1 MSFLTLVVVVV
12 VVVHS
17 TCTSRSIWPMHKTNR
32 TLGILFKWAL
42 VVFIVCCVYIFFY
55 VSCFSFNQNWCYTF
69 SGYLPDI
76 QQAEPMART
85 ADVLFTIR
93 AGSKS
98 HQTPQKGMLLQR
110 LCFVR
115 LSWRLHN
122 ISQPTTFPTAFVFV
136 TSATGTLMKHEMLGM
151 NRSKG
156 VQEWFTSLAKP
167 SSSAKDPL
175 IYTFMQE
182 SKTISECLNLS
193 DTDCSKAL
201 QT

>member
-1 MSFLTLVVVVV
+1 MSSCRVHCLLCLHFFFLFSVLALT
-12 VVVHS
+12 
-17 TCTSRSIWPMHKTNR
+17 R
-32 TLGILFKWAL
+32 TDAKLFQD
-42 VVFIVCCVYIFFY
+42 ICQIF
-55 VSCFSFNQNWCYTF
+55 
-69 SGYLPDI
+69 
-76 QQAEPMART
+76 QQAKPMAHT

-98 HQTPQKGMLLQR
+98 HQTPQKGMLQQR
-110 LCFVR
+110 WCFVR
-115 LSWRLHN
+115 LSWRLRN
-122 ISQPTTFPTAFVFV
+122 ISRPTTFPTAFVFV
-136 TSATGTLMKHEMLGM
+136 TSAARTLKKHEMLRM

-167 SSSAKDPL
+167 SSSAKHPL

-182 SKTISECLNLS
+182 SKTISERLNLS